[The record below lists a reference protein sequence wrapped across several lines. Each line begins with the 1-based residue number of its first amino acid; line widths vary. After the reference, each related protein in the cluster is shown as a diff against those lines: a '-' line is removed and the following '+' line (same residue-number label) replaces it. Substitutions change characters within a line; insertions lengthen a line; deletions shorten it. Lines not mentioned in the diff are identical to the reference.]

1 MVNPHAFGVQ
11 GSESP
16 EAQAFVVLMHAAWK
30 DWVKEGSKGASG
42 AGRVRM
48 GLDGAG
54 WVLVLAVG
62 GVVGLLL

>member
-1 MVNPHAFGVQ
+1 VVNPHAFGVQ

-30 DWVKEGSKGASG
+30 EWVKEGSRGASG

-48 GLDGAG
+48 GLDGVG

>member
-16 EAQAFVVLMHAAWK
+16 EAQAFVVLMHAAWRE
-30 DWVKEGSKGASG
+30 WVKEGSGASG

-48 GLDGAG
+48 GLDGVG
-54 WVLVLAVG
+54 WMVVLAG
-62 GVVGLLL
+62 AGVVGLLL